1 MVGRTWRMS
10 QKGLICLDC
19 EEIEY
24 YNESEIDDTKEIQL
38 KIKELESEI
47 KRLKNE

>member
-1 MVGRTWRMS
+1 MNQYECMR
-10 QKGLICLDC
+10 
-19 EEIEY
+19 EIEY
-24 YNESEIDDTKEIQL
+24 YNESEIVDTKEIQL